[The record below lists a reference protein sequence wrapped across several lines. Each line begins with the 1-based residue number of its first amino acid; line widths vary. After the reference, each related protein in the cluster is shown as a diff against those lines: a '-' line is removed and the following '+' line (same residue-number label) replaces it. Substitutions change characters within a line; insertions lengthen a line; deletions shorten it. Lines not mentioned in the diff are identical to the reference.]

1 MSYGHYPLLKLF
13 VLWHFRRE
21 IDYYCVV
28 HESGNGLYAYSKGRP
43 EGGSRVP
50 LPCDDALLE
59 KINDLRVDFGLH
71 DETKMMVMLSLAT
84 KDMNRYVAMY
94 PEVWFIDCTAG
105 KFVIVFDTSWS
116 MLLVD

>member
-1 MSYGHYPLLKLF
+1 MFGGISI
-13 VLWHFRRE
+13 RRE
-21 IDYYCVV
+21 TDYYCVV

-50 LPCDDALLE
+50 LPCDDVLLE
-59 KINDLRVDFGLH
+59 NDLRVDFGLH
-71 DETKMMVMLSLAT
+71 YETKMMVMLSLAT

-105 KFVIVFDTSWS
+105 KFVIVFDTSCS
-116 MLLVD
+116 MELVD